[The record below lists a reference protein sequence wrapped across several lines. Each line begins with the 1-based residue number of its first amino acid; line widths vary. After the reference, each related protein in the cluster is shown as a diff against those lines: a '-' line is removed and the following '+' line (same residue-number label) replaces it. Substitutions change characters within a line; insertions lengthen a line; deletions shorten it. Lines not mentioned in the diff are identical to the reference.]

1 MGKLQNMNYKEFESV
16 RKQEPAVMLYFY
28 NHSCGVC
35 LELWPKV
42 EALMQENFPLI
53 KLIRVHAD
61 ESREVAG
68 QLRMLSVPGILLFM
82 EGKEIFRANG
92 MVSLYELNNK
102 ILRPYELMF
111 S

>member
-1 MGKLQNMNYKEFESV
+1 MNYTEFESI
-16 RKQEPAVMLYFY
+16 REQEPAVMLYFY

-35 LELWPKV
+35 LQLWPKV
-42 EALMQENFPLI
+42 ESLVMENFPLI
-53 KLIRVHAD
+53 KLVRVHAD

-68 QLRMLSVPGILLFM
+68 QLRMLSVPGIILLM

-92 MVSLYELNNK
+92 MVSMHELNNK
-102 ILRPYELMF
+102 IQRPYDMMF